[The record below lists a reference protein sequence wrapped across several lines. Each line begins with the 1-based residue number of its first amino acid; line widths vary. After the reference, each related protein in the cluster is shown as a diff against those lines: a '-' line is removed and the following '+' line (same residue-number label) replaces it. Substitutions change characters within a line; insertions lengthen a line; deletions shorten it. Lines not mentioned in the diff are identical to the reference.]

1 MTFARFIFVQ
11 ITCMAL
17 DAFVTWMLL
26 SQVGVPVLLGKTL
39 SSLLAAAFAVLY
51 LRRRGAIA
59 STRRFI
65 VTSITL
71 IVLLVSYG
79 IFTLLLLRNPMLQW
93 PLALIAASVA
103 ALLLSL
109 IGYWRAPRSSPGR

>member
-1 MTFARFIFVQ
+1 
-11 ITCMAL
+11 MAL

-26 SQVGVPVLLGKTL
+26 SQVGVPGLLGKTL
-39 SSLLAAAFAVLY
+39 SFLSTAAFAVLY

-59 STRRFI
+59 STSRFI

-71 IVLLVSYG
+71 ISLLVSYG
-79 IFTLLLLRNPMLQW
+79 ISTLLLLRNPMLQW
-93 PLALIAASVA
+93 PLALIAAFVA

-109 IGYWRAPRSSPGR
+109 IGYWRAPRSSLER

>member
-1 MTFARFIFVQ
+1 MTFLRFISVQ
-11 ITCMAL
+11 FTCMAL

-39 SSLLAAAFAVLY
+39 SFLSTAAFAVLY

-59 STRRFI
+59 STSRFI

-71 IVLLVSYG
+71 ISLLVSYG
-79 IFTLLLLRNPMLQW
+79 ISTLLLLRNPMLQW
-93 PLALIAASVA
+93 PLALIAAVVA

-109 IGYWRAPRSSPGR
+109 IGYWGAPRSSPGR

>member
-1 MTFARFIFVQ
+1 MTFLRFISVQ
-11 ITCMAL
+11 FTCMAL

-39 SSLLAAAFAVLY
+39 SFLSTAAFAVLY

-59 STRRFI
+59 STSRFI

-71 IVLLVSYG
+71 ISLLVSYG
-79 IFTLLLLRNPMLQW
+79 ISTLLLLRNPMLQW
-93 PLALIAASVA
+93 PLALIAAFVA

>member
-1 MTFARFIFVQ
+1 MTFARFISVQ

-39 SSLLAAAFAVLY
+39 SSLLAAAFAILY
-51 LRRRGAIA
+51 LRRPGVLA
-59 STRRFI
+59 STSRFI
-65 VTSITL
+65 LTSITL
-71 IVLLVSYG
+71 ISLLVSFG
-79 IFTLLLLRNPMLQW
+79 IFTLLLVRNPMLQW
-93 PLALIAASVA
+93 PLDLVAASVA

-109 IGYWRAPRSSPGR
+109 IGYWRAPRSSP

>member
-1 MTFARFIFVQ
+1 MTFLRFISVQ
-11 ITCMAL
+11 FTSMAL

-39 SSLLAAAFAVLY
+39 SFLSTAAFAVLY

-59 STRRFI
+59 STSRFI

-71 IVLLVSYG
+71 ISLLVSYG
-79 IFTLLLLRNPMLQW
+79 ISTLLLLRNPMLQW
-93 PLALIAASVA
+93 PLALIAAFVA

>member
-1 MTFARFIFVQ
+1 MTFARFISVQ

-26 SQVGVPVLLGKTL
+26 SQIGVPVLLGKTL

-51 LRRRGAIA
+51 LRRPRVIA
-59 STRRFI
+59 STSRFI
-65 VTSITL
+65 LTSITL
-71 IVLLVSYG
+71 ISLLVSYG

>member
-1 MTFARFIFVQ
+1 MTFLRFISVQ
-11 ITCMAL
+11 FTCMAL

-39 SSLLAAAFAVLY
+39 SFLSTAAFAVLY

-59 STRRFI
+59 STSRFI

-71 IVLLVSYG
+71 ISLLVSYG
-79 IFTLLLLRNPMLQW
+79 ISTLLLLRNPMLQW
-93 PLALIAASVA
+93 PLALIAAFVA

-109 IGYWRAPRSSPGR
+109 IGYWRAPRSSLER

>member
-1 MTFARFIFVQ
+1 MTFARFISVQ

-39 SSLLAAAFAVLY
+39 SSLSAAAFAVLY

-71 IVLLVSYG
+71 ISLLVSYG

-93 PLALIAASVA
+93 PLALIAASA
-103 ALLLSL
+103 AAQLLSL
-109 IGYWRAPRSSPGR
+109 IGYWRAPRSSLER

>member
-1 MTFARFIFVQ
+1 
-11 ITCMAL
+11 MAL

-39 SSLLAAAFAVLY
+39 SFLSTAAFAVLY

-65 VTSITL
+65 VASITL
-71 IVLLVSYG
+71 IPLLVSYG

-93 PLALIAASVA
+93 PLALIAAFVA

-109 IGYWRAPRSSPGR
+109 IGYWRAPRSSLER

>member
-1 MTFARFIFVQ
+1 MTFLRFISFQ
-11 ITCMAL
+11 FTCMAL

-39 SSLLAAAFAVLY
+39 SFLSTAAFAVLY

-59 STRRFI
+59 STSRFI

-71 IVLLVSYG
+71 ISLLVSYG
-79 IFTLLLLRNPMLQW
+79 ISTLLLLRNPMLQW
-93 PLALIAASVA
+93 PLALIAAFVA

-109 IGYWRAPRSSPGR
+109 IGYWRAPRSSLER

>member
-1 MTFARFIFVQ
+1 MTFLRFISVQ
-11 ITCMAL
+11 FTCMAL

-26 SQVGVPVLLGKTL
+26 SQVGVPVRLGKTL
-39 SSLLAAAFAVLY
+39 SFLSTAAFAVLY

-59 STRRFI
+59 STSRFI

-71 IVLLVSYG
+71 ISLLVSYG
-79 IFTLLLLRNPMLQW
+79 ISTLLLLRNPMLQW
-93 PLALIAASVA
+93 PLALIAAFVA

>member
-1 MTFARFIFVQ
+1 MTFARFISVQ

-39 SSLLAAAFAVLY
+39 SSLLAAAFAILY
-51 LRRRGAIA
+51 LRRPGVLA
-59 STRRFI
+59 STSRFI
-65 VTSITL
+65 LTSITL
-71 IVLLVSYG
+71 ISLLVSFG
-79 IFTLLLLRNPMLQW
+79 IFTLLLVRNPMLQW
-93 PLALIAASVA
+93 PLALVAASVA

-109 IGYWRAPRSSPGR
+109 IGYWRAPRSSP

>member
-1 MTFARFIFVQ
+1 
-11 ITCMAL
+11 MAL

-26 SQVGVPVLLGKTL
+26 SQFGVPVLLGKTL
-39 SSLLAAAFAVLY
+39 SFLSTVAFAFLY
-51 LRRRGAIA
+51 LQRPGVLA

-65 VTSITL
+65 VTSMTL

-109 IGYWRAPRSSPGR
+109 IGYWRAPRSSPER

>member
-1 MTFARFIFVQ
+1 MTFVRFISVQ

-26 SQVGVPVLLGKTL
+26 SQFGVPVLLGKTL
-39 SSLLAAAFAVLY
+39 SSLSVAAFAFLY
-51 LRRRGAIA
+51 LRRPSIIA
-59 STRRFI
+59 SPSRFI

-79 IFTLLLLRNPMLQW
+79 IFTVLLLRNPMLQW

-109 IGYWRAPRSSPGR
+109 IGYWRAPRLSLER

>member
-1 MTFARFIFVQ
+1 MTFLRFISVQ
-11 ITCMAL
+11 FTCMAL

-39 SSLLAAAFAVLY
+39 SFLSTAAFAVLY

-59 STRRFI
+59 STSRFI

-71 IVLLVSYG
+71 ISLLVSYG
-79 IFTLLLLRNPMLQW
+79 ISTLLLLRNPMLQW
-93 PLALIAASVA
+93 PLALIAAVVA

>member
-1 MTFARFIFVQ
+1 MTFLRFISVQ
-11 ITCMAL
+11 FTCMAL

-39 SSLLAAAFAVLY
+39 SFLSTAAFAVLY

-59 STRRFI
+59 STSRFI

-71 IVLLVSYG
+71 ISLLVSYG
-79 IFTLLLLRNPMLQW
+79 ISTLLLLRNPMLQW
-93 PLALIAASVA
+93 PLALIAAFVA

-109 IGYWRAPRSSPGR
+109 LGYWRAPRSSP

>member
-1 MTFARFIFVQ
+1 MTFLRFISVQ

-17 DAFVTWMLL
+17 DAFVTWMLV
-26 SQVGVPVLLGKTL
+26 SQFGVPVLLGKTL

-51 LRRRGAIA
+51 LRRRGVIA
-59 STRRFI
+59 SARRFI

-71 IVLLVSYG
+71 IVLLVSYS

-93 PLALIAASVA
+93 PLALIAASAA